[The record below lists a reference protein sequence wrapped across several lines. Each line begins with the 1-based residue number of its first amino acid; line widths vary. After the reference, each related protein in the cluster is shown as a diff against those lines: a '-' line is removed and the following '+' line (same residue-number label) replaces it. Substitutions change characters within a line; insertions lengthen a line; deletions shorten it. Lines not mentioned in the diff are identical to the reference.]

1 MATSKDNKISLI
13 VKNKSLDY
21 GLLIVVLVLLAIG
34 LVTVL
39 SASAHYSLRTE
50 GDSYFYVKKQLLFAV
65 VGIISMLI
73 ISRIDYRILNSR
85 ISYVLLG
92 IAFVMLCLVFVPGIG
107 VTRNDA
113 TRWINLAGFQF
124 QPSEIMKVAMI
135 FFIATTISKNPKKIK
150 QFWAGFVPYLV
161 LIGAIAVLLLLEPHM
176 SATIIIAVIA
186 IAMIFVAGAKFS
198 HLIPIGL
205 VGVIGAI
212 VLAYTSEYR
221 WKRVM
226 IFLDPWQDARGDGY
240 QIIQSLYAI
249 GSGGLF
255 GVGLGKSVQ
264 KYLYIPEP
272 HNDFIFAIWSE
283 EMGLFGVIL
292 VILLFGIFIWRGIT
306 IALKAPDMFGSLVAT
321 GVTVMIG
328 IQAIF
333 SIAVVSSSMPVT
345 GIPLPFFSYGGTAL
359 VILLSCVG
367 ILLSVSRQSRK

>member
-73 ISRIDYRILNSR
+73 ISRVDYRILNSR

-92 IAFVMLCLVFVPGIG
+92 IAFVLLCLVFVPGIG

-135 FFIATTISKNPKKIK
+135 FFIATTISKNPKRIK

-205 VGVIGAI
+205 VGVLGAI

-272 HNDFIFAIWSE
+272 HNDFIFAIWAE

-306 IALKAPDMFGSLVAT
+306 IALKAPDMFGSLIAT

-367 ILLSVSRQSRK
+367 VLLSVSRQARK

>member
-135 FFIATTISKNPKKIK
+135 FFIATTISKNPKRIK

-198 HLIPIGL
+198 HLIPIGV
-205 VGVIGAI
+205 VGVLGAI

-272 HNDFIFAIWSE
+272 HNDFIFAIWAE

-306 IALKAPDMFGSLVAT
+306 IALKAPDMFGSLLAT

-345 GIPLPFFSYGGTAL
+345 GLPLPFFSYGGTAL

-367 ILLSVSRQSRK
+367 ILLSVSRQARK

>member
-1 MATSKDNKISLI
+1 MSDNKISLI

-50 GDSYFYVKKQLLFAV
+50 GDSYFYVKKQMLFAV
-65 VGIISMLI
+65 LGIVSMLT

-85 ISYVLLG
+85 ISYLIIAISFVL
-92 IAFVMLCLVFVPGIG
+92 LCLVFVPGIG

-113 TRWINLAGFQF
+113 TRWIRISSIQF

-135 FFIATTISKNPKKIK
+135 FFIATTISKNPKRIK
-150 QFWAGFVPYLV
+150 NFWSGLVPYLV
-161 LIGAIAVLLLLEPHM
+161 LIGAVAVLLLLEPHM
-176 SATIIIAVIA
+176 SATVIIAVIA
-186 IAMIFVAGAKFS
+186 ITMIFVAGAKWL
-198 HLIPIGL
+198 HLVPIGI
-205 VGVIGAI
+205 GGIIGAI
-212 VLAYTSEYR
+212 LLAYTSEYR
-221 WKRVM
+221 WKRIM
-226 IFLDPWQDARGDGY
+226 IFLDPWKDARGDGY

-283 EMGLFGVIL
+283 EMGLFGVLI

-306 IALKAPDMFGSLVAT
+306 IALKAPDMFGSLIAT
-321 GVTVMIG
+321 GITVMIG

-359 VILLSCVG
+359 LIDRK
-367 ILLSVSRQSRK
+367 SVV

>member
-1 MATSKDNKISLI
+1 MTTSKDNKLSLI

-50 GDSYFYVKKQLLFAV
+50 GDSYFYVKKQLMFAV

-73 ISRIDYRILNSR
+73 ISRVDYRILNSR

-92 IAFVMLCLVFVPGIG
+92 IAFIMLCLVFVPGIG

-186 IAMIFVAGAKFS
+186 ISMIFVAGAKFS

-283 EMGLFGVIL
+283 EMGLLGVIL

-306 IALKAPDMFGSLVAT
+306 IALKAPDMFGSLIAT

-367 ILLSVSRQSRK
+367 VLLSVSRQSKR

>member
-1 MATSKDNKISLI
+1 MATSKDKKISLI

-50 GDSYFYVKKQLLFAV
+50 GDSYFYVKKQLKFAV
-65 VGIISMLI
+65 LGIISMLI
-73 ISRIDYRILNSR
+73 ISKLDYRIFNSR
-85 ISYVLLG
+85 ISYALLAVALVL
-92 IAFVMLCLVFVPGIG
+92 LCLVFVPGIG

-113 TRWINLAGFQF
+113 TRWIRIGGFQF
-124 QPSEIMKVAMI
+124 QPSEIMKVAII
-135 FFIATTISKNPKKIK
+135 FFIATMISKNPKKIK
-150 QFWAGFVPYLV
+150 KFWTGLVPYLALLGV
-161 LIGAIAVLLLLEPHM
+161 VCVLLLKEPHM
-176 SATIIIAVIA
+176 SAAAIIAVIV
-186 IAMIFVAGAKFS
+186 IAMIFVAGAKMK
-198 HLIPIGL
+198 HLVPIGL
-205 VGVIGAI
+205 AGGIGAFI
-212 VLAYTSEYR
+212 LAYTSEYR

-272 HNDFIFAIWSE
+272 HNDFIFAIWAE

-292 VILLFGIFIWRGIT
+292 IILLFGIFIWRGIT
-306 IALKAPDMFGSLVAT
+306 IALKAPDIFGSLIAT

-359 VILLSCVG
+359 LILLSCVG
-367 ILLSVSRQSRK
+367 ILLSVSRQARK

>member
-1 MATSKDNKISLI
+1 MATSKDKKISLI

-50 GDSYFYVKKQLLFAV
+50 GDSYFYVKKQLKFAV
-65 VGIISMLI
+65 LGIISMLI
-73 ISRIDYRILNSR
+73 ISKLDYRIFNSR
-85 ISYVLLG
+85 ISYALLAVALVL
-92 IAFVMLCLVFVPGIG
+92 LCLVFVPGIG

-113 TRWINLAGFQF
+113 TRWIRIGGFQF
-124 QPSEIMKVAMI
+124 QPSEIMKVAII
-135 FFIATTISKNPKKIK
+135 FFIATMISKNPKKIK
-150 QFWAGFVPYLV
+150 KFWTGLVPYLALLGV
-161 LIGAIAVLLLLEPHM
+161 VCVLLLKEPHM
-176 SATIIIAVIA
+176 SAAAIIAVIV
-186 IAMIFVAGAKFS
+186 IAMIFVAGAKMK
-198 HLIPIGL
+198 HLVPIGL
-205 VGVIGAI
+205 AGGIGAFI
-212 VLAYTSEYR
+212 LAYTSEYR

-272 HNDFIFAIWSE
+272 HNDFIFAIWAE

-292 VILLFGIFIWRGIT
+292 IILLGIFIWRGIT
-306 IALKAPDMFGSLVAT
+306 IALKAPDIFGSLIAT

-359 VILLSCVG
+359 LILLSCVG
-367 ILLSVSRQSRK
+367 ILLSVSRQARK

>member
-135 FFIATTISKNPKKIK
+135 FFIATTISKNPKRIK

-205 VGVIGAI
+205 VGVLGAI

-272 HNDFIFAIWSE
+272 HNDFIFAIWAE

-306 IALKAPDMFGSLVAT
+306 IALKAPDMFGSLIAT

-367 ILLSVSRQSRK
+367 ILLSVSRQARK

>member
-1 MATSKDNKISLI
+1 MTTSKDNKISLI

-73 ISRIDYRILNSR
+73 ISRVDYRILNSR

-92 IAFVMLCLVFVPGIG
+92 IAFALLCLVFVPGIG

-135 FFIATTISKNPKKIK
+135 FFIATTISKNPKRIK

-176 SATIIIAVIA
+176 SATIIIAVIGNNTYTDNFF
-186 IAMIFVAGAKFS
+186 IVFFLFS
-198 HLIPIGL
+198 
-205 VGVIGAI
+205 
-212 VLAYTSEYR
+212 S
-221 WKRVM
+221 
-226 IFLDPWQDARGDGY
+226 
-240 QIIQSLYAI
+240 
-249 GSGGLF
+249 GS
-255 GVGLGKSVQ
+255 
-264 KYLYIPEP
+264 
-272 HNDFIFAIWSE
+272 
-283 EMGLFGVIL
+283 
-292 VILLFGIFIWRGIT
+292 
-306 IALKAPDMFGSLVAT
+306 
-321 GVTVMIG
+321 
-328 IQAIF
+328 F
-333 SIAVVSSSMPVT
+333 SMT
-345 GIPLPFFSYGGTAL
+345 
-359 VILLSCVG
+359 
-367 ILLSVSRQSRK
+367 